1 MEQYEIM
8 EQSIMKNIQELSE
21 LCVDYGITNAYDLME
36 IIPCYCE
43 ILERVKANGGKCV
56 VELDK
61 ESEE

>member
-8 EQSIMKNIQELSE
+8 EQSIFKNVQELSE

-36 IIPCYCE
+36 IVEKYYE
-43 ILERVKANGGKCV
+43 ILKQVKKNK
-56 VELDK
+56 VEIIELES